1 MARGFSFKPVG
12 LSEFN
17 QLTATR
23 QAFERD
29 RTQGIK
35 NAFNDISLGLINR
48 DIRKKYTD
56 PTSIEA
62 LTELSQ
68 RTAQIDPVASQRY
81 GTLVNSAI
89 SSEQAKRDKQLRDSL
104 FGGGGATGTPQTA
117 TPQGTAVTVQTYGED
132 GQPTGQA
139 ATGVIKSRNL
149 LEESRQKFYSG
160 MKIGADG
167 LDNEQRL
174 AVQRMAALDT
184 KEALKM
190 SADYVSQNNRAFQ
203 EDNKLYVKQAFD
215 WNKANPPEEVRKYNT
230 TLNQLSQTQQALGN
244 IIKEKKAS
252 GSGITK
258 FLLSVSGTGARLRGA
273 LLTKDFEAKLIE
285 SSYQQ
290 NPELA
295 RQVVQIPDQAAT
307 VVQDSLRQILGAAYT
322 QVEGEN
328 VLMRAFN
335 PEDTDENNFVRLSRL
350 LQRMQAYGEGRM
362 ELSAHLQKAG
372 ATIQNFRP
380 SDSSLNIE
388 TLTSG
393 VNSATGEQKLSVG
406 QRAAFYNRV
415 LGESGLINAETGEG
429 GMSEAQLQDI
439 LEKEELRNSGIINRA
454 VTAVTGGKL

>member
-89 SSEQAKRDKQLRDSL
+89 SSEQAKREKELRDRL
-104 FGGGGATGTPQTA
+104 FGGGGATGTSPTA
-117 TPQGTAVTVQTYGED
+117 TPQGMAVTVQTYGED
-132 GQPTGQA
+132 GQPTGKS

-149 LEESRQKFYSG
+149 LEESRQKYFSG
-160 MKIGADG
+160 MEIGADG
-167 LDNEQRL
+167 LNDDQRL
-174 AVQRMAALDT
+174 AVQRMGALDT
-184 KEALKM
+184 KDALKM
-190 SADYVSQNNRAFQ
+190 QADFVSDNNRAFR
-203 EDNKLYVKQAFD
+203 ENNKLYVQQAVA
-215 WNKANPPEEVRKYNT
+215 WNKANPPGEVRKYNA
-230 TLNQLSQTQQALGN
+230 TLNQLGQTQTALSD
-244 IIKEKKAS
+244 IVKAKEFS
-252 GSGITK
+252 GSSFTNFMLSTSGIGAR
-258 FLLSVSGTGARLRGA
+258 VSGILPKDARSA
-273 LLTKDFEAKLIE
+273 FIE
-285 SSYQQ
+285 SVYPE

-295 RQVVQIPDQAAT
+295 KQVVQIPDQIAT

-328 VLMRAFN
+328 VLARAFD
-335 PEDTDENNFVRLSRL
+335 PTDYYANILVKVTRL
-350 LQRMQAYGEGRM
+350 LQRMKAYGEGRM
-362 ELSAHLQKAG
+362 ELSAHLQKPG
-372 ATIQNFRP
+372 ATIQNFQP
-380 SDSSLNIE
+380 SDSSINIE
-388 TLTSG
+388 TLTTG
-393 VNSATGEQKLSVG
+393 VNENTGKRELSVG
-406 QRAAFYNRV
+406 QRADFYNTV

-429 GMSEAQLQDI
+429 GLNEAQLQEI
-439 LEKEELRNSGIINRA
+439 LDSEEDGIISTISKAAEYIGVN
-454 VTAVTGGKL
+454 

>member
-1 MARGFSFKPVG
+1 MARGFSFRPVG
-12 LSEFN
+12 LSDFN

-48 DIRKKYTD
+48 DIRKKYAD

-104 FGGGGATGTPQTA
+104 FGGGGGATGTPQTA

-149 LEESRQKFYSG
+149 LEESKKEYFSG
-160 MKIGADG
+160 MEIGADG

-203 EDNKLYVKQAFD
+203 ENNKIYVKQAAD
-215 WNKANPPEEVRKYNT
+215 WNKANPPREVRKYNT

-244 IIKEKKAS
+244 IIKAKKAS
-252 GSGITK
+252 KSGIIK
-258 FLLSVSGTGARLRGA
+258 FMLSVSGTGARLRGA
-273 LLTKDFEAKLIE
+273 VPKDLEAKAIE
-285 SSYQQ
+285 AAYPED
-290 NPELA
+290 PELA

-406 QRAAFYNRV
+406 QRAAFYNTI

-429 GMSEAQLQDI
+429 GMSVAQLQDI
-439 LEKEELRNSGIINRA
+439 LEKEELRTSGIITRA
-454 VTAVTGGKL
+454 VTAVTKGKL